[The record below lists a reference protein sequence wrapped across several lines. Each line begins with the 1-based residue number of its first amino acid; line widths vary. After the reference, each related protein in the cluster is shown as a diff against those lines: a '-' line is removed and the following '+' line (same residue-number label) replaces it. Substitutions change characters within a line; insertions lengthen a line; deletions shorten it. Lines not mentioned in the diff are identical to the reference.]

1 MFWKRFA
8 AVLLVALIAP
18 VLTPAFAQDAL
29 GLTAS
34 QLKTVDSLGD
44 EALKHSS
51 AYIQALRDLDA
62 AQREEGPLGIAA
74 SGLNLTIGGGVGASD
89 PFEQANTRA
98 SVTVSVNLAEIVKK
112 ANSPTQIPALQAKAG
127 EIERSV
133 RLECLRRYSG
143 WRLAVDKARNAANS
157 LEVRL
162 AEKSAVEARIKAGT
176 ATNVDLLRVL
186 DSLDN
191 AQSTLLEANHNVVV
205 SKMELARAV
214 GVTHTQLTAI
224 LAGK

>member
-8 AVLLVALIAP
+8 AVLLVAICTPMFA
-18 VLTPAFAQDAL
+18 PAFAQDTL
-29 GLTAS
+29 GLTAG
-34 QLKTVDSLGD
+34 QLKIVDALGD

-51 AYIQALRDLDA
+51 AYIQGLRELDA
-62 AQREEGPLGIAA
+62 TQREESPLGVAV

-112 ANSPTQIPALQAKAG
+112 ANTPSQTPALQAKAG
-127 EIERSV
+127 EIERGV
-133 RLECLRRYSG
+133 RLECLRRYSA

-157 LEVRL
+157 LDVRL
-162 AEKSAVEARIKAGT
+162 AEKATVEARIKAGT

-191 AQSTLLEANHNVVV
+191 AQSSLLEANHNVVV

-214 GVTHTQLTAI
+214 GVSHERLNAI